1 MKFKKKVSSL
11 LIAATLVVGSIVP
24 AFADGTNV
32 VTIGGTG
39 ICI

>member
-32 VTIGGTG
+32 VTYTNTLF
-39 ICI
+39 C